1 MKNSNSKKTPAG
13 ANQRVIDLLNLALA
27 NLGDLYT
34 QSKQA
39 HWNVQGTR
47 FYQLHLLFDSVADSA
62 EENWDD
68 VAERAVQLGGYA
80 RGTVRMSAKAS
91 QLPEWPENAGGET
104 EFVNALAERFTFM
117 AVFLRDAIDTAASLG
132 DADTADLFTEISRK
146 IEKSLWMLQSS
157 K

>member
-1 MKNSNSKKTPAG
+1 
-13 ANQRVIDLLNLALA
+13 
-27 NLGDLYT
+27 
-34 QSKQA
+34 
-39 HWNVQGTR
+39 
-47 FYQLHLLFDSVADSA
+47 
-62 EENWDD
+62 
-68 VAERAVQLGGYA
+68 
-80 RGTVRMSAKAS
+80 MSAKAS